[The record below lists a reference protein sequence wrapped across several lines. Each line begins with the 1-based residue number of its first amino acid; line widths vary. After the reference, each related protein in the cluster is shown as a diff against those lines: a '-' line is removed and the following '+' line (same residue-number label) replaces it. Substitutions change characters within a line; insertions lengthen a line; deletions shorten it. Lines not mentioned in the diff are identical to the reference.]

1 MSTLWH
7 FKIDGMWYKIGI
19 FVYFLRIRLYI
30 TETASHWCNIFAHIS
45 QNFQW
50 LIMKSFLLS
59 YNIVNRLEYLPSFL
73 PFSFLSFIHSFL
85 LRGGLKNHSD
95 TEDGFSHTFTFIV
108 QDSETQ
114 FHIRL
119 PLMLL
124 LPHSTFFFTF

>member
-30 TETASHWCNIFAHIS
+30 TETASHLCNIFAHIS

-59 YNIVNRLEYLPSFL
+59 FNIVNRLEFLPSFL
-73 PFSFLSFIHSFL
+73 PSFLPLSFHSFIPFFWGEDW
-85 LRGGLKNHSD
+85 RIIVTLKM
-95 TEDGFSHTFTFIV
+95 GFHYLHLYCARFWNSVSYQVTFNVALT
-108 QDSETQ
+108 T
-114 FHIRL
+114 
-119 PLMLL
+119 
-124 LPHSTFFFTF
+124 